1 MSVEGL
7 FDYKIY
13 EIAKVVIPVFW
24 FIAVVELLAIYYFK
38 VRAENDI
45 KEFFLN
51 LSIGTASY
59 PINALFAFITIGALY
74 WAKEY
79 QLYSFSFTLST
90 LLICFVL
97 DDFRFYMHHRIVHRW
112 RWGWGLHRV
121 HHSSERFSLDV
132 AARQPWTKHFT
143 GTMMLKIPLVL
154 IGFDPIMVIF
164 CGFINGYYQ
173 FFCHT
178 QTVNKLPKWY
188 EAIFNTP
195 SHHRVH
201 HGKNPKYLDSNYA
214 GTFIIWDRLLG
225 TFVAEDPKDLP
236 NYGLVDPL
244 ITYNPVSILF
254 GEYYNIFKDIF
265 QRKITIKDR
274 FLYLFGPPGW
284 SHDGSRKTST
294 DLKEEYLKSQIPNR
308 N

>member
-294 DLKEEYLKSQIPNR
+294 DLKEEYLKSQIPNK

>member
-294 DLKEEYLKSQIPNR
+294 DLKEEYLKSQISNK

>member
-254 GEYYNIFKDIF
+254 GEYYNIFKDVF

-294 DLKEEYLKSQIPNR
+294 DLKEEYLKSQIPNK